1 MAKTNLFNTVIYV
14 PDGEGLLIPLRLQI
28 VKDAVYLLVQADKGQ
43 TTEKE
48 ALMMLKQ
55 LGDGLTAEGR
65 VFKSFTRDFEGKEE
79 IDSIGLETK

>member
-1 MAKTNLFNTVIYV
+1 MEKVNLFNTVIYV

-28 VKDAVYLLVQADKGQ
+28 LENAVHLIVQADKGQ

-55 LGDGLTAEGR
+55 LGDELTAEGR
-65 VFKSFTRDFEGKEE
+65 AFKSFTRDFDGKEE
-79 IDSIGLETK
+79 IDSIGFEIK